1 MKKFIKI
8 LSALAMAVCLLVC
21 ATGCVS
27 NNWGRAK
34 EKLEAEGY
42 TVTATVN
49 TDDLA
54 SVAKIKAG
62 LVACGV
68 ATADTDPIDAFVSA
82 TKDGK
87 IVYIFYCESGEIAK
101 ELYDAI
107 DAKKASLLDTYNM
120 EEGDAKLG
128 KMGSVVYFG
137 HKEAVK
143 AA

>member
-27 NNWGRAK
+27 GNWQKAEENLK
-34 EKLEAEGY
+34 AEGY
-42 TVTATVN
+42 TVVATES
-49 TDDLA
+49 A
-54 SVAKIKAG
+54 VAIKAG

-68 ATADTDPIDAFVSA
+68 ATADTDPIDALVSG

-107 DAKKASLLDTYNM
+107 DAKKATLIKTYNM

-128 KMGSVVYFG
+128 KMGKVVYFG
-137 HKEAVK
+137 HKDAVK
-143 AA
+143 VA